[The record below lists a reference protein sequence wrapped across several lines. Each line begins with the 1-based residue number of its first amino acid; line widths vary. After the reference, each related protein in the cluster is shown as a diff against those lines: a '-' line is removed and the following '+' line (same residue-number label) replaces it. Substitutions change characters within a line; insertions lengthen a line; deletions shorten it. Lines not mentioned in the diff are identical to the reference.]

1 MAKYLALFL
10 FLLLLLRLP
19 LSAQAATSVEIK
31 DVARELVCLCGDCN
45 RESLATCLCTA
56 FAVPQREHIGQLLD
70 RGKSRQEIIDEY
82 VSTYGQI
89 ALAAPPPEGYNLLAW
104 IAPFAALAFGVFL
117 VRSVLRNWRG
127 SSDPE
132 SAPVAA
138 SPPPIDEKRERLRR
152 ELERF
157 DEGE

>member
-1 MAKYLALFL
+1 M
-10 FLLLLLRLP
+10 
-19 LSAQAATSVEIK
+19 
-31 DVARELVCLCGDCN
+31 VCLCGDCN

-70 RGKSRQEIIDEY
+70 QGKSRQEIIDEY
-82 VSTYGQI
+82 ISTYGQI

-127 SSDPE
+127 SSQEQVPT
-132 SAPVAA
+132 STPPTPV
-138 SPPPIDEKRERLRR
+138 DKERERLRR
-152 ELERF
+152 ELDRF
-157 DEGE
+157 DESE